1 MKKSAKLVS
10 LLLAV
15 MMVMVAFAACTGSTQ
30 SDEPKTSET
39 ANTEAANTQTEGAEN
54 TEGTEN
60 TEAAAPADYRDVT
73 GVDFS
78 NPKIVINAN
87 DYDSMSDF
95 AKKMQNFEIEEG
107 TIVEINGFEGASTM
121 THSIV
126 VPNADN
132 SESIGTTYEVVGDY
146 EYPAEDTPIHITG
159 VVRMGEYYRL
169 IVVPADL
176 IEVSAAE

>member
-30 SDEPKTSET
+30 SDEPKTSEA
-39 ANTEAANTQTEGAEN
+39 ANTEAANTQTEGTET

-60 TEAAAPADYRDVT
+60 TEAAPADYRDVT

-78 NPKIVINAN
+78 NPTIVINAN
-87 DYDSMSDF
+87 EYDSMSDF

>member
-30 SDEPKTSET
+30 SDEPKTSEA
-39 ANTEAANTQTEGAEN
+39 ANTEAANTQTEGTET

-60 TEAAAPADYRDVT
+60 TEAAPADYRDVT

-78 NPKIVINAN
+78 NPTIVINAN

-95 AKKMQNFEIEEG
+95 AKKMQNFGIEEG

-121 THSIV
+121 THSIC
-126 VPNADN
+126 VPNAEN
-132 SESIGTTYEVVGDY
+132 NGSVGTTYEVVGDY

>member
-15 MMVMVAFAACTGSTQ
+15 MMVMVAFAACTDIKQ
-30 SDEPKTSET
+30 SDVPETSEA
-39 ANTEAANTQTEGAEN
+39 ANTEAANTQTEGTET

-60 TEAAAPADYRDVT
+60 TEAAPADYRDVT

-78 NPKIVINAN
+78 NPTIVINAN

-95 AKKMQNFEIEEG
+95 ARKMQNFEIEEG

-132 SESIGTTYEVVGDY
+132 SESIGTTYEVAGDY